1 MHVQLKYKRK
11 LAVFKDNQQSS
22 FEQNMNH
29 TVEIEGSGKWDKIDM
44 SRLENEM
51 TKLTIL
57 GYIVLYRYRYTNS
70 INFCR

>member
-29 TVEIEGSGKWDKIDM
+29 TAEIEGSGKWDKIDM